1 MIAKTQ
7 EIVAVNKLKKTY
19 SVLANGINKAMADN
33 EYSSYSDL
41 FTGGSTKE
49 IADRLFAQFNVVDR
63 CIPSDKKGCGGE
75 YKIKYAKKRNDGKG
89 GIKYIASGNGERAVL
104 SDGTIISVVVRG
116 NNSDC
121 KWEYKA
127 NKTDAEGN
135 YISDGKGGY
144 EQEDRI
150 AYFCAEIFLDIDGPN
165 GKNQFGYD
173 NYSVTVTPR
182 TLEQH
187 VSYGNIFDTI
197 RTGKLN
203 YQTYSLGGKF
213 KD

>member
-7 EIVAVNKLKKTY
+7 EIVAVNKLKKVY

-33 EYSSYSDL
+33 EYSSYPDM
-41 FTGGSTKE
+41 FTGGSAKE
-49 IADRLFAQFNVVDR
+49 IADRLFSQFNVVER
-63 CIPSDKKGCGGE
+63 CGTSDKNGCGGT
-75 YKIKYAKKRNDGKG
+75 YKIKNATKSYDVNGNINYTISG
-89 GIKYIASGNGERAVL
+89 GAERAVL
-104 SDGTIISVVVRG
+104 SDGTIIRVVIRG

-121 KWEYKA
+121 KWVYKA

-144 EQEDRI
+144 EKEDKI
-150 AYFCAEIFLDIDGPN
+150 AYFCAEIFLDIDGPK

-173 NYSVTVTPR
+173 NYSLTVTPK

-187 VSYGNIFDTI
+187 SGYGSIFDTI

-203 YQTYSLGGKF
+203 YQTYGFDDKF
-213 KD
+213 ED